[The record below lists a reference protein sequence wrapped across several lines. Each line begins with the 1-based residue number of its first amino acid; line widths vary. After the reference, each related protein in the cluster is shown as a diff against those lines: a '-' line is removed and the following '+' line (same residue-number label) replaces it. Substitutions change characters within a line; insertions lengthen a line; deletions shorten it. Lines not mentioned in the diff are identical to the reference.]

1 MTYRLLAHSHKLTAT
16 MALTA
21 LLAVVCQAKAAVLWD
36 ESVSGDLTNNQ
47 AAPNAF
53 TLSTGTNAVIGSLR
67 TSASTD
73 NQDWIALT
81 VPAGLQLSALVLK
94 AYTSTDAQGFTGVQS
109 GTNFVGS
116 VNSPASYLGYAHFG
130 TGAQNGSLPATN
142 LVGVD
147 ILPIMGDT
155 NLAAGSQGFVPPLLN
170 GTYTFLI
177 QQTGPSQTAYEF
189 DYVVTAVPEPSAL
202 LLAGLGVIVVFFV
215 GRTRKDNATPDA

>member
-1 MTYRLLAHSHKLTAT
+1 MTYRLLAHSHKLAIT
-16 MALTA
+16 MVLTA
-21 LLAVVCQAKAAVLWD
+21 LLAVVSQAEAAVLWD

-53 TLSTGTNAVIGSLR
+53 TLSVGTNAVIGSLR
-67 TSASTD
+67 TTASTD

-81 VPAGLQLSALVLK
+81 VPAGLQLSALVLQS
-94 AYTSTDAQGFTGVQS
+94 YTSADAQGFTGVQS

-116 VNSPASYLGYAHFG
+116 VNNPASYLGYAHFG

-155 NLAAGSQGFVPPLLN
+155 NLAAGAQGFIPPLLN

-202 LLAGLGVIVVFFV
+202 LLVGLGVAAAFLI
-215 GRTRKDNATPDA
+215 TRERNRPGTR

>member
-1 MTYRLLAHSHKLTAT
+1 LDR
-16 MALTA
+16 
-21 LLAVVCQAKAAVLWD
+21 VD
-36 ESVSGDLTNNQ
+36 RPGG
-47 AAPNAF
+47 AP
-53 TLSTGTNAVIGSLR
+53 TECGGI
-67 TSASTD
+67 
-73 NQDWIALT
+73 
-81 VPAGLQLSALVLK
+81 K
-94 AYTSTDAQGFTGVQS
+94 AYSSTDAQGFTGVQS

-116 VNSPASYLGYAHFG
+116 VNSAASYLGYAHFG

-177 QQTGPSQTAYEF
+177 QQTGPAQTGYEF

-202 LLAGLGVIVVFFV
+202 LLVGLGVAVAFLIIRERHRL
-215 GRTRKDNATPDA
+215 GGQ